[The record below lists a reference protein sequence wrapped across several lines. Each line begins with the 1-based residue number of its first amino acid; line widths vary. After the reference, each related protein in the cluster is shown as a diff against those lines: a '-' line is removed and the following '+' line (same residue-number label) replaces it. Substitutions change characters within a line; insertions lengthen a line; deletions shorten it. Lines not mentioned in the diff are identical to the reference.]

1 MNLLT
6 LVSVAICTL
15 DAHKYASSPNNLEEN
30 SGKRKRNEDKPK
42 EKSLKGMMDSYYS
55 SKTRQDL
62 ASTAPI
68 PPNLPNQTAPS
79 SSNSHHPSK
88 KHVHFQSSDSS
99 SAQTE
104 THLPQQCPA
113 DHSSENTTITHPIVD
128 DALQTMLMAWYQS
141 GYATGRYQTLLEFSH
156 LLPPVSNK
164 IPVPEGFESSQYDNN
179 NAENF

>member
-1 MNLLT
+1 
-6 LVSVAICTL
+6 
-15 DAHKYASSPNNLEEN
+15 
-30 SGKRKRNEDKPK
+30 
-42 EKSLKGMMDSYYS
+42 MDSYYS

-68 PPNLPNQTAPS
+68 ASSLPNQTVPS
-79 SSNSHHPSK
+79 SSNIPHSK

-99 SAQTE
+99 SAHTE
-104 THLPQQCPA
+104 THLPQHFPA
-113 DHSSENTTITHPIVD
+113 DYSSENNTFTHPVVD

-164 IPVPEGFESSQYDNN
+164 IPGSSEGFEPSQNDMNN
-179 NAENF
+179 VENF